1 MQLFAKINGAKKE
14 KEDLVDEKGVGSSNE
29 PGSAEQMGAVGICP
43 HLLIGRFIT
52 TQFQSKGLD
61 YGHKIGLSSFDL
73 KMFHRAC

>member
-43 HLLIGRFIT
+43 HLLIGRFIINPIPIKRVRLRP
-52 TQFQSKGLD
+52 QNRFCL
-61 YGHKIGLSSFDL
+61 HLI
-73 KMFHRAC
+73 